1 MIPKKK
7 VTVNLGRG
15 DGYFLFSGKLWLW
28 ATFNDYSPLQAI
40 FLFGEGI
47 SWCAGGF
54 EEEGRTFSKSRKYGR
69 PDKSNSER
77 IPRNDSQK
85 MYKKASAT
93 TSNYFHWSPKRR
105 SACTPRS
112 AYFTRTD

>member
-1 MIPKKK
+1 MNPKKK

-54 EEEGRTFSKSRKYGR
+54 EEEGRTFSKSRKSGR
-69 PDKSNSER
+69 PE
-77 IPRNDSQK
+77 Q
-85 MYKKASAT
+85 
-93 TSNYFHWSPKRR
+93 
-105 SACTPRS
+105 
-112 AYFTRTD
+112 